1 MMVTKLIEGSAAV
14 VAKFAP
20 ERPELAQKMLE
31 LVKNVPQTMDEVARP
46 KEDQFCAVLH
56 GDCWNNNF
64 MFLYDDEGKLEAMKV
79 LDYQLMRYGC
89 IALDLVIYYFKILV
103 YSSKQLLTLEKN

>member
-31 LVKNVPQTMDEVARP
+31 LAKNVPQTMDEVARP
-46 KEDQFCAVLH
+46 KEGQFCAVLH